1 MFDLDVDVGI
11 ELNFVMTQ
19 RHQIKKRQ
27 RNKSSLDQIN
37 LLKKTSSKSVSAT
50 PSLPN
55 MDGSMI
61 VHSES
66 TTHVPNSDSVTHE
79 LDMSQTQQSSQMQGG
94 QMDPSKAGI
103 MQQIVNESHFAG
115 SQSILNLIS
124 SEPLRV

>member
-1 MFDLDVDVGI
+1 
-11 ELNFVMTQ
+11 MTQ
-19 RHQIKKRQ
+19 RHRNKKRQ
-27 RNKSSLDQIN
+27 RNKSSPEQVN
-37 LLKKTSSKSVSAT
+37 LLKKHRQAEVDIDETSEESESIPK
-50 PSLPN
+50 LPN

-79 LDMSQTQQSSQMQGG
+79 LDMSQTQQSSQMQRG
-94 QMDPSKAGI
+94 QMDPSQAGI